1 LPRVGYVPG
10 MRTRGPFA
18 LVAVAVVLS
27 IAPGARAA
35 AARDDTAWLQSR
47 LDLGGA
53 LFLPKLA
60 NGECYATRGLWVP
73 GDGTTITSDGACL
86 VALGW
91 GTRPGPT
98 RPLRAKAVFLLD
110 HVDLRQPQPVRIS
123 ISGLDIRVPA
133 KTRMAG
139 IQVYGAEATL
149 TDLTVR
155 GAPTKDVAIGSG
167 KLGDGGPTP
176 RITVRN
182 CRLSGASGDVLT
194 ASGAVG
200 LHLEG
205 NTLSGGRGVGI
216 DLRAG
221 DRGQPTLDV
230 HVTGNRVIGNGGPG
244 ILVDLAPKNGL
255 PLLASGIELA
265 RNEVLRNAARAPVPR
280 RAGIVLAG
288 GQSDR
293 QGTLAL
299 TGNVVR
305 ENHGPG
311 ILGRK
316 LALVVTRDD
325 NDLRGNRG
333 GAMKGLRTVV
343 AARPPAADRAFTRI
357 DAPATGAARD
367 DTEQL
372 QARLDAGGGTIFL
385 PKLPNGECYA
395 TRGLWVSHDDT
406 TITSDGACVV
416 SLGPGEVRL
425 RSTDGDPIPSAA
437 VFYVN
442 RSRKRDPAPMGVTIS
457 NLRIVVPAGEPMYGV
472 AVYGHAVTL
481 RSLDIGG
488 SPKDDVIVGARAN
501 GNGYAGRVAILDSTL
516 GGAARNAISATGVIG
531 LTIEGNTIQ
540 GVRDSPPGQPAA
552 GIDLEPDDRGQPALG
567 VRIARNTIR
576 DNAGPGIL
584 LELETNDGNSVLATD
599 LEISGNTIVRNA
611 AARTPPKRA
620 GIVLSGGQDGVDGTL
635 LLRENVVRDNGGPGI
650 LMRRLRLAVTASGN
664 DVGGNED

>member
-1 LPRVGYVPG
+1 
-10 MRTRGPFA
+10 MNARGHVALAA
-18 LVAVAVVLS
+18 LVVLL
-27 IAPGARAA
+27 AA
-35 AARDDTAWLQSR
+35 APAAHAAAGRDDTAWLQAR
-47 LDLGGA
+47 LELGGA
-53 LFLPKLA
+53 LFLPKLP

-73 GDGTTITSDGACL
+73 RDDTTITSDGACI

-110 HVDLRQPQPVRIS
+110 HVDLRQPQPVRVS

-133 KTRMAG
+133 RTRMAG
-139 IQVYGAEATL
+139 IVVYGAETTL
-149 TDLTVR
+149 VGLTVR
-155 GAPTKDVAIGSG
+155 DAPTNDVAIGAGQVGSG
-167 KLGDGGPTP
+167 GLTP
-176 RITVRN
+176 RITVRK
-182 CRLSGASGDVLT
+182 CKLSGASREVIA

-200 LHLEG
+200 LHVEG
-205 NTLSGGRGVGI
+205 NTLSGGRGAGLVV
-216 DLRAG
+216 RAG

-230 HVTGNRVIGNGGPG
+230 HVSGNRIAGNAGPG
-244 ILVDLAPKNGL
+244 ILLDLAPTSGL
-255 PLLASGIELA
+255 PLLASGIELDG
-265 RNEVLRNAARAPVPR
+265 NEVLGNAAKAPVSR

-299 TGNVVR
+299 EQNVVR
-305 ENHGPG
+305 GNHGPG

-316 LALVVTRDD
+316 LMLVVAQSG

-333 GAMKGLRTVV
+333 GAMKGLRSAAT
-343 AARPPAADRAFTRI
+343 ARPATADEPFTRI
-357 DAPATGAARD
+357 DATATGAARD
-367 DTEQL
+367 DTAQL

-385 PKLPNGECYA
+385 PKLANGECYA

-406 TITSDGACVV
+406 TITSDGACIV

-425 RSTDGDPIPSAA
+425 RSTDGDPIPSGA
-437 VFYVN
+437 VLFVN
-442 RSRKRDPAPMGVTIS
+442 RSRKQDPAPIGVTIS
-457 NLRIVVPAGEPMYGV
+457 NLRVVVPAGEPMYGI
-472 AVYGHAVTL
+472 AVYGHRVTL
-481 RSLDIGG
+481 SNLDIGG
-488 SPKDDVIVGARAN
+488 SPKDDVLIGARAN
-501 GNGYAGRVAILDSTL
+501 GNGYAGRVSIVGSTL
-516 GGAARNAISATGVIG
+516 GGAQRNAISATGVIG

-567 VRIARNTIR
+567 VRISRNTIR

-584 LELETNDGNSVLATD
+584 LELETNEGNSVLATD
-599 LEISGNTIVRNA
+599 LEISGNTIVRNS

-620 GIVLSGGQDGVDGTL
+620 GIVLSGGQDGVEGTL
-635 LLRENVVRDNGGPGI
+635 LLKENVVRDNGGPGI